1 VIIAET
7 VSFVSAFD
15 GLGLLS
21 VSLATSDHL
30 RLPVADATLQRGK
43 PYQTLS
49 KRSR

>member
-21 VSLATSDHL
+21 LSLATSDHL
-30 RLPVADATLQRGK
+30 RLPVADAHPSARKAVLDT
-43 PYQTLS
+43 
-49 KRSR
+49 